1 VSENRISRFNLLDE
15 PWIRV
20 ITDYK
25 GNMKEV
31 SLVEFFRN
39 AHTYKNFAGDMLIQD
54 FAVMRFLL
62 AIIHTVFSRFDASG
76 NEYKYIK
83 LDENYKPLNPEEKI
97 DEDDEDDYVEA
108 LEETWKSIWRK
119 KQFSEIIIKYLEK
132 WRDRF
137 YLFDSEYPFY
147 QVTKSDISPE
157 KIVSLGRPNSNP
169 TKIFGKTLNRL
180 ISESGNKI
188 KLFSP
193 NIEEYKDFLTEAE
206 IARWLIT
213 YQGYI
218 GMSDKAVFEK
228 EKYTASKGWLYDIG
242 GIEIEG
248 ENVFETLMLN
258 CVLIHPKEVYR
269 TFNQKPCWEYT
280 SKELLEKY
288 LYEKIPDNLAELY
301 TNWGRAIYV
310 NSEIDINAPFMC
322 EVVKLP
328 KFDNRNFFLEPM
340 TIWIY
345 NDNKAPKKEIRNTFT
360 PRKHRENESIW
371 RSFGLITL
379 SYKTSNE
386 KGKISASYNP
396 GIIQWIKNIYEYI
409 NLENVF
415 IKAISL
421 KADSNPKSQMPTEE
435 LFDQLIIS
443 DDVLVNENWI
453 ERINDTVE
461 FTKEVIHSN
470 YRKFLTDVEYIR
482 GLEEGEK
489 GKKSKK
495 SKKGKKGN
503 KGKISNKE
511 IEKLYF
517 EVDGN
522 FKVWI
527 QNIKVEDD
535 FEETVKNWKEKLRKI
550 VLLQADK
557 IVKKARNRD
566 YTGKEKDG
574 KIFNIA
580 IAYNNFKYFLN
591 KKFSS

>member
-1 VSENRISRFNLLDE
+1 MSENRISRFNLLDE

-108 LEETWKSIWRK
+108 LGETWKSIWRK

>member
-1 VSENRISRFNLLDE
+1 MSENRISRFNLLDE

-76 NEYKYIK
+76 NEYKCIK

-108 LEETWKSIWRK
+108 LEETWKSIWSK

-147 QVTKSDISPE
+147 QVTKSDISPK

-218 GMSDKAVFEK
+218 GMSDKAVFGK
-228 EKYTASKGWLYDIG
+228 EKYTASKGWLYDVG
-242 GIEIEG
+242 GIELEG

-258 CVLIHPKEVYR
+258 CVLIHPEEVYR
-269 TFNQKPCWEYT
+269 IFNQKPCWEYT

-301 TNWGRAIYV
+301 TNWGRAIYI
-310 NSEIDINAPFMC
+310 NPEIDINAPFMF
-322 EVVKLP
+322 EIVKLP

-340 TIWIY
+340 TIWRY
-345 NDNKAPKKEIRNTFT
+345 NDNKVSNKEKRDTFT

-386 KGKISASYNP
+386 KGKIIASHNP
-396 GIIQWIKNIYEYI
+396 GIIQWIKNIHKYV

-495 SKKGKKGN
+495 GNKGKKG
-503 KGKISNKE
+503 NKE

>member
-1 VSENRISRFNLLDE
+1 MSENRISRFNLLDE

-76 NEYKYIK
+76 NEYKCIK

-108 LEETWKSIWRK
+108 LEETWKSIWSK

-147 QVTKSDISPE
+147 QVTKSDISPK

-218 GMSDKAVFEK
+218 GMSDKAVFGK
-228 EKYTASKGWLYDIG
+228 EKYTASKGWLYDVG
-242 GIEIEG
+242 GIELEG

-258 CVLIHPKEVYR
+258 CVLIHPEEVYR
-269 TFNQKPCWEYT
+269 IFNQKPCWEYT

-301 TNWGRAIYV
+301 TNWGRAIYI
-310 NSEIDINAPFMC
+310 NPEIDINAPFMF
-322 EVVKLP
+322 EIVKLP
-328 KFDNRNFFLEPM
+328 KFDNRNFF
-340 TIWIY
+340 
-345 NDNKAPKKEIRNTFT
+345 
-360 PRKHRENESIW
+360 
-371 RSFGLITL
+371 
-379 SYKTSNE
+379 
-386 KGKISASYNP
+386 
-396 GIIQWIKNIYEYI
+396 
-409 NLENVF
+409 
-415 IKAISL
+415 
-421 KADSNPKSQMPTEE
+421 
-435 LFDQLIIS
+435 
-443 DDVLVNENWI
+443 
-453 ERINDTVE
+453 
-461 FTKEVIHSN
+461 
-470 YRKFLTDVEYIR
+470 
-482 GLEEGEK
+482 
-489 GKKSKK
+489 
-495 SKKGKKGN
+495 
-503 KGKISNKE
+503 
-511 IEKLYF
+511 
-517 EVDGN
+517 
-522 FKVWI
+522 
-527 QNIKVEDD
+527 
-535 FEETVKNWKEKLRKI
+535 
-550 VLLQADK
+550 
-557 IVKKARNRD
+557 
-566 YTGKEKDG
+566 
-574 KIFNIA
+574 
-580 IAYNNFKYFLN
+580 
-591 KKFSS
+591 

>member
-1 VSENRISRFNLLDE
+1 MSENRISRFNLLDE

-495 SKKGKKGN
+495 GN

>member
-1 VSENRISRFNLLDE
+1 MSENRISRFNLLDE

-495 SKKGKKGN
+495 GN

-580 IAYNNFKYFLN
+580 IAYNNFKYFLRLIV
-591 KKFSS
+591 K

>member
-1 VSENRISRFNLLDE
+1 MSENRISRFNLLDE

-39 AHTYKNFAGDMLIQD
+39 AQTYKNFAGDMLIQD
-54 FAVMRFLL
+54 FAVIRFLL

-157 KIVSLGRPNSNP
+157 KISKAKA
-169 TKIFGKTLNRL
+169 TAIYGKTLNRL
-180 ISESGNKI
+180 ISESGNKTSF
-188 KLFSP
+188 FSP
-193 NIEEYKDFLTEAE
+193 SIENYKCLLTEAE
-206 IARWLIT
+206 IARWIIT

-218 GMSDKAVFEK
+218 GLADKVIFGK

-242 GIEIEG
+242 GIELEG

-258 CVLIHPKEVYR
+258 CVLIHPEEVYR
-269 TFNQKPCWEYT
+269 IFNQKPCWEYT

-301 TNWGRAIYV
+301 TNWGRAIYI
-310 NSEIDINAPFMC
+310 NPEIDINAPFMC
-322 EVVKLP
+322 EIVKLP

-340 TIWIY
+340 TIWRY
-345 NDNKAPKKEIRNTFT
+345 NDNKVSDKENRDTFT

-386 KGKISASYNP
+386 KGKISASHNP

-415 IKAISL
+415 IKAISV
-421 KADSNPKSQMPTEE
+421 KDDSNATSWMPTEE

-470 YRKFLTDVEYIR
+470 YRKFLADVEYIR
-482 GLEEGEK
+482 GLEKCEL
-489 GKKSKK
+489 
-495 SKKGKKGN
+495 
-503 KGKISNKE
+503 SNKE

-535 FEETVKNWKEKLRKI
+535 FEETVKNWKGKLRKI

-557 IVKKARNRD
+557 IVKKAGNRD
-566 YTGKEKDG
+566 YIGKEKNE

-580 IAYNNFKYFLN
+580 TAYNNFKYFLD
-591 KKFSS
+591 KKFLS

>member
-1 VSENRISRFNLLDE
+1 MSENRISRFNLLDE

-39 AHTYKNFAGDMLIQD
+39 AQTYKNFAGDMLIQD

-147 QVTKSDISPE
+147 QVTKSDISQE

-218 GMSDKAVFEK
+218 GMSDKAVFGK
-228 EKYTASKGWLYDIG
+228 EKYTASKGWLYDVG
-242 GIEIEG
+242 GIELEG

-258 CVLIHPKEVYR
+258 CVLIHPEEVYR
-269 TFNQKPCWEYT
+269 IFNQKPCWEYT

-301 TNWGRAIYV
+301 TNWGRAIYI
-310 NSEIDINAPFMC
+310 NPEIDINAPFMF
-322 EVVKLP
+322 EIVKLP

-340 TIWIY
+340 TIWRY
-345 NDNKAPKKEIRNTFT
+345 NDNKVSDKEKRDTFT

-386 KGKISASYNP
+386 KGKISASHNP
-396 GIIQWIKNIYEYI
+396 GIIQWIKNIHKYV
-409 NLENVF
+409 NLENIF

-421 KADSNPKSQMPTEE
+421 KDDGDSKSLMPTEE

-489 GKKSKK
+489 GKKS
-495 SKKGKKGN
+495 KKGN

-580 IAYNNFKYFLN
+580 TAYNNFKYFLN

>member
-1 VSENRISRFNLLDE
+1 MLDE

-108 LEETWKSIWRK
+108 LEETWKSIWSK

-482 GLEEGEK
+482 GLEEGKK
-489 GKKSKK
+489 GKKS
-495 SKKGKKGN
+495 KKGN

>member
-1 VSENRISRFNLLDE
+1 MSENRISRFNLLDE

-25 GNMKEV
+25 GNMKEI

-83 LDENYKPLNPEEKI
+83 LDENYKPLNPEEKL
-97 DEDDEDDYVEA
+97 DEDDEDDYVET
-108 LEETWKSIWRK
+108 LEETWKSIWSK

-218 GMSDKAVFEK
+218 GMSDKAVFGK
-228 EKYTASKGWLYDIG
+228 EKYTASKGWLYDVG
-242 GIEIEG
+242 GIELEG

-258 CVLIHPKEVYR
+258 CVLIHPEEVYR
-269 TFNQKPCWEYT
+269 IFNQKPCWEYT

-301 TNWGRAIYV
+301 TNWGRAIYI
-310 NSEIDINAPFMC
+310 NPEIDINAPFMF
-322 EVVKLP
+322 EIVKLP

-340 TIWIY
+340 TIWRY
-345 NDNKAPKKEIRNTFT
+345 NDNKVLDKEKRDTFT

-386 KGKISASYNP
+386 KGKISASHNP

-495 SKKGKKGN
+495 GNKGKKG
-503 KGKISNKE
+503 NKE

>member
-1 VSENRISRFNLLDE
+1 MSENRISRFNLLDE

-39 AHTYKNFAGDMLIQD
+39 AQTYKNFAGDMLIQD

-147 QVTKSDISPE
+147 QVTKSDISQE

-180 ISESGNKI
+180 ISDSGNKI

-218 GMSDKAVFEK
+218 GMSDKAVFGK
-228 EKYTASKGWLYDIG
+228 EKYTASKGWLYDVG
-242 GIEIEG
+242 GIELEG

-258 CVLIHPKEVYR
+258 CVLIHPEEVYR
-269 TFNQKPCWEYT
+269 IFNQKPCWEYT

-301 TNWGRAIYV
+301 TNWGRAIYI
-310 NSEIDINAPFMC
+310 NPEIDINAPFMF
-322 EVVKLP
+322 EIVKLP

-340 TIWIY
+340 TIWRY
-345 NDNKAPKKEIRNTFT
+345 NDNKVSDKEKRDTFT

-386 KGKISASYNP
+386 KGKISASHNP
-396 GIIQWIKNIYEYI
+396 GIIQWIKNIHKYV
-409 NLENVF
+409 NLENIF

-421 KADSNPKSQMPTEE
+421 KDDGDSKSLMPTEE

-489 GKKSKK
+489 GKKS
-495 SKKGKKGN
+495 KKGN

-580 IAYNNFKYFLN
+580 TAYNNFKYFLN

>member
-1 VSENRISRFNLLDE
+1 MSENRISRFNLLDE

-39 AHTYKNFAGDMLIQD
+39 AQTYKNFAGDMLIQD
-54 FAVMRFLL
+54 FAVIRFLL

-97 DEDDEDDYVEA
+97 DEDDEHDYVEA

-206 IARWLIT
+206 IVRWLIT

-218 GMSDKAVFEK
+218 GMSDKAVFGK
-228 EKYTASKGWLYDIG
+228 EKYTASKGWLYDVG
-242 GIEIEG
+242 GIELEG

-258 CVLIHPKEVYR
+258 CVLIHPEEVYR
-269 TFNQKPCWEYT
+269 IFNQKPCWEYT

-301 TNWGRAIYV
+301 TNWGRAIYI
-310 NSEIDINAPFMC
+310 NPEIDINAPFMF
-322 EVVKLP
+322 EIVKLP

-340 TIWIY
+340 TIWRY
-345 NDNKAPKKEIRNTFT
+345 NDNKVSDKEKRDTFT

-386 KGKISASYNP
+386 KGKISASHNP
-396 GIIQWIKNIYEYI
+396 GIIQWIKNIHKYV
-409 NLENVF
+409 NLENIF

-421 KADSNPKSQMPTEE
+421 KDDGDSKSLMPTEE

-482 GLEEGEK
+482 GLEEGKK
-489 GKKSKK
+489 GKKS
-495 SKKGKKGN
+495 KKGN